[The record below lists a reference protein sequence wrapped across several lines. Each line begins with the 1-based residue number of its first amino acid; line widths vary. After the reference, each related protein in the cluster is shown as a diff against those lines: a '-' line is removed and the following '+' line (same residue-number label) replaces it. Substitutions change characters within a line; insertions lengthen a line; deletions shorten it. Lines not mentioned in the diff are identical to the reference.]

1 MQKNSQGQ
9 VQDLKIPT
17 EFPADFTPTLDAG
30 LSTAEAARRKEKG
43 LGNHSNAD
51 QGKSVGQILFSNF
64 FTFFNMLNIA
74 LAVCLLLVGSYKNM
88 LFMGVVISNTL
99 ISTIQE
105 LRAKETIKKLKIASM
120 DNAEVI
126 RDGARVSLPPQELVK
141 GDLVCLGRG
150 CQAPADAIVVS
161 GKASLNESL
170 LTGESVPIP
179 KQPNDWVLSGSF
191 VTSGSLVCQLVY
203 VGDESYVNR
212 LTSAAKKINAARS
225 QLMADLDRL
234 LHYLTVILIPL
245 GLTLFAKEFWFS
257 GQALST
263 AVQDAAASMIGM
275 IPEGL
280 MLLTSV
286 ALAVGVV
293 RLGKKGALVQ
303 ELYGIETLARAD
315 VLCLDKT
322 GTLTT
327 GELSLSGVIPVDAEK
342 SQAEALLRRFIS
354 AFPQE
359 NAGTLQAL
367 KNAFAPSGDQ
377 PVSVLDFSSERKK
390 SAAAFAD
397 GQVLIL
403 GAPSF
408 VMGDRYAG
416 AVKDLCERYAGA
428 GRRVLIFCEAAG
440 CIGKDGELPDADR
453 VICLV
458 ALEDTIREN
467 ARDTLQWFRD
477 EGVDIKIISGD
488 DPITVSI
495 IGERLNLPGADRYI
509 DVASLKTDEEVAAAA
524 NQYVVFGRVTPERKR
539 VLVQSLKKAGHH
551 VAMTGDGVNDIPA
564 LRAADCS
571 ICMAGGTE
579 AAKHAS
585 QLTLVASDF
594 TALPAIVAEGR
605 RVVNNITRAASLFLV
620 KTLYSFLL
628 SVIMLLMPASVKYPF
643 FPIQL
648 TLISS
653 LTVGAPSFF
662 LSLEANK
669 ERIRGDFIRT
679 ITSQAL
685 PSALA
690 VTLCALMLMLT
701 QRETA
706 LASTLATMT
715 AACIG
720 VATLV
725 KVCLP
730 MNRRRAALNACMAA
744 LLTSAIVL
752 FPGLFELVPLAG
764 GQLWLLCAF
773 CAGGVLIM
781 CALTWGVRR
790 IGKMGK

>member
-1 MQKNSQGQ
+1 MRQNTKGQ
-9 VQDLKIPT
+9 VRDLKIPT
-17 EFPADFTPTLDAG
+17 EFPSDFTPTPACG
-30 LSTAEAARRKEKG
+30 LSSAEAAERIEKG
-43 LGNHSNAD
+43 LGNRSDAD
-51 QGKSVGQILFSNF
+51 QGRSVGQILFSNF

-99 ISTIQE
+99 ISTVQE

-120 DNAEVI
+120 DNVEVI
-126 RDGARVSLPPQELVK
+126 RDGNHVFLPPQDLAQ

-150 CQAPADAIVVS
+150 SQAPADAIAVS
-161 GKASLNESL
+161 GSAALNESL

-191 VTSGSLVCQLVY
+191 VTAGSIVCQLVY
-203 VGDESYVNR
+203 VGGESYVNR
-212 LTSAAKKINAARS
+212 LTSAAKKINTAKS

-245 GLTLFAKEFWFS
+245 GLSLFAKEYWFS
-257 GQALST
+257 GQALPS
-263 AVQDAAASMIGM
+263 AVQDAVASMIGM

-322 GTLTT
+322 GTLTS
-327 GELSLSGVIPVDAEK
+327 GELSLSEIVPADVEK
-342 SQAEALLRRFIS
+342 SRAEALISRFLC

-359 NAGTLQAL
+359 STGTLQAL
-367 KNAFAPSGDQ
+367 KNAYSPAGDR
-377 PVSVLDFSSERKK
+377 PVGTLDFSSERKK

-408 VMGDRYAG
+408 VMGSRYGG
-416 AVKDLCERYAGA
+416 AIKDACERHAEA
-428 GRRVLIFCEAAG
+428 GRRVLLFCEASG
-440 CIGKDGELPDADR
+440 GIGKNGELPEVSR

-467 ARDTLQWFRD
+467 ARDTLQWFRE

-488 DPITVSI
+488 DPMTVSA
-495 IGERLNLPGADRYI
+495 IGKRLDLPGADQYI
-509 DVASLKTDEEVAAAA
+509 DVAAVKTDEEVAAAA

-539 VLVQSLKKAGHH
+539 IIVQSLRKAGHH

-605 RVVNNITRAASLFLV
+605 RVVNNVTRAASLFLV

-628 SVIMLLMPASVKYPF
+628 SVIMLFMPAGVKYPF
-643 FPIQL
+643 YPIQL

-662 LSLEANK
+662 LSLEPNK
-669 ERIRGDFIRT
+669 ERIRGDFVKT
-679 ITSQAL
+679 ITLQAL
-685 PSALA
+685 PSALS
-690 VTLCALMLMLT
+690 VTLCALTLMLT
-701 QRETA
+701 QREVS

-720 VATLV
+720 VATLI
-725 KVCLP
+725 KVSLP
-730 MNRRRAALNACMAA
+730 MNRRRAALIACMAA
-744 LLTSAIVL
+744 LLASAVFL
-752 FPGLFELVPLAG
+752 FPRLFELVPLKDS
-764 GQLWLLCAF
+764 QYWLLGAF
-773 CAGGVLIM
+773 CAGGALILWG
-781 CALTWGVRR
+781 LTIAFRR
-790 IGKMGK
+790 FKKG

>member
-1 MQKNSQGQ
+1 MQQSANGQ
-9 VQDLKIPT
+9 NNDLKIPT
-17 EFPADFTPTLDAG
+17 EFPADFSPTPACG
-30 LSTAEAARRKEKG
+30 LTAAEAGQRLEKG
-43 LGNHSNAD
+43 LGNRSNAD
-51 QGKSVGQILFSNF
+51 QGRSVAQILFSNF

-99 ISTIQE
+99 ISTVQE

-126 RDGARVSLPPQELVK
+126 RDGKHVFLPPQELVK
-141 GDLVCLGRG
+141 DDLVCLGRG
-150 CQAPADAIVVS
+150 CQVPADAIAVS
-161 GKASLNESL
+161 GSAALNESL

-191 VTSGSLVCQLVY
+191 VTSGSLVCQLVH

-225 QLMADLDRL
+225 KLMADLDRL

-245 GLTLFAKEFWFS
+245 GLALFAKEFWFS
-257 GQALST
+257 GQALPT
-263 AVQDAAASMIGM
+263 AVQDAVASMIGM

-327 GELSLSGVIPVDAEK
+327 GDLSLSGIIPVDVEK
-342 SQAEALLRRFIS
+342 SRAEALLRRFLG
-354 AFPQE
+354 AFPNE

-367 KNAFAPSGDQ
+367 KNAFTPSNDP
-377 PVSVLDFSSERKK
+377 PVDVLNFSSERKK

-408 VMGDRYAG
+408 VMGDGYTG
-416 AVKDLCERYAGA
+416 TLKEQCEGYAGA
-428 GRRVLIFCEAAG
+428 GRRVLLFCEAQG
-440 CIGKDGELPDADR
+440 GIGKDGELPEAAR
-453 VICLV
+453 IICVLT
-458 ALEDTIREN
+458 LEDTIRDN

-477 EGVDIKIISGD
+477 EGVDIRIISGD
-488 DPITVSI
+488 DPITVSS
-495 IGERLNLPGADRYI
+495 IGKRLDLPGADRYI
-509 DVASLKTDEEVAAAA
+509 DVAAIQTDEEVAAAA

-539 VLVQSLKKAGHH
+539 MIVQSLKKAGHH

-605 RVVNNITRAASLFLV
+605 RVVNNVTRAASLFLV

-628 SVIMLLMPASVKYPF
+628 SVILLFMPAGIKYPF
-643 FPIQL
+643 YPIQL

-669 ERIRGDFIRT
+669 QRIRGDFIKT

-690 VTLCALMLMLT
+690 VTLCALTLMLT
-701 QRETA
+701 QREMS

-715 AACIG
+715 AAFIG

-725 KVCLP
+725 KVSLP
-730 MNRRRAALNACMAA
+730 MNRRRAALIACMAA
-744 LLTSAIVL
+744 LLTAAIFF
-752 FPGLFELVPLAG
+752 FPGLFELVALQG
-764 GQLWLLCAF
+764 SQFWLLGAF
-773 CAGGVLIM
+773 CAGGTLIM
-781 CALTWGVRR
+781 YGLTCAFRR
-790 IGKMGK
+790 FGKA